1 MRPRVT
7 NRPIIVSSGSCPSS
21 RRALENIRDCYDAED
36 EEDKEDDSEDSIDHD
51 DFAGPVIGGT
61 KSITTD
67 DMINELANSTKG
79 SDTESQDS
87 ESTLEASY
95 CTPETDRG
103 FEQIDIKDL
112 KQPSSTESAEVAES
126 KIRALN
132 TWETLYGAL
141 KTFEL
146 FTMRNGHK
154 PLANQSSNAETTDE
168 V

>member
-1 MRPRVT
+1 MT
-7 NRPIIVSSGSCPSS
+7 NRPILVRSGSCRSS
-21 RRALENIRDCYDAED
+21 RRVHENIRDCYYAED
-36 EEDKEDDSEDSIDHD
+36 EEDEEDDSEDSVHD
-51 DFAGPVIGGT
+51 YDNFAGPNIEAT
-61 KSITTD
+61 ESIATD
-67 DMINELANSTKG
+67 DMINGLANSTKG

-87 ESTLEASY
+87 ESTLEASC

-103 FEQIDIKDL
+103 FEQIDLKDL

-126 KIRALN
+126 KIKALN

-154 PLANQSSNAETTDE
+154 PLANQSSNAETTDQ